1 MDAFQGCYKNGTD
14 GTRDYRYFAGLYL
27 LFRYLV
33 FSSLLSF
40 IHSGKQ
46 GEVLF
51 LVVFSFSFAL
61 CRPYKNSCFN
71 VVDCLFHA
79 ILALGVFLL
88 FTSDFHVSS
97 ALVTERIFLL
107 LLLCTPLF
115 YLIILTGCFLCKTVL
130 SLYSE

>member
-1 MDAFQGCYKNGTD
+1 MELMALEITD
-14 GTRDYRYFAGLYL
+14 TLLVFIFYILSNKL
-27 LFRYLV
+27 LFFFLNQN
-33 FSSLLSF
+33 
-40 IHSGKQ
+40 Q

-51 LVVFSFSFAL
+51 AVVFSFYFAL

-88 FTSDFHVSS
+88 FTSDFSS
-97 ALVTERIFLL
+97 ASVTERSFLL

-115 YLIILTGCFLCKTVL
+115 YLIVLTGCFCIRLFSRCIL
-130 SLYSE
+130 SFI